1 MVMLELSI
9 SSLVAGGAYALIAT
23 CLVLQYR
30 MVGVLN
36 FAICAFGV
44 VGTHT
49 SIWLSGFGWPYLPA
63 ALVGAFVSALLSSL
77 AGYVMATYFA
87 EANLRTRST
96 VMIAM
101 TVTILSLA
109 PKIFGSDAKPT
120 PELLP
125 GLSLTLGGV
134 VLPAASLA
142 VLSGTLALALGIGWL
157 LANTRLGVR
166 LRALS
171 ERPMT
176 AELLGLPA
184 TRLAVGVWAF
194 SGAISSLALLVI
206 APSRTTDISGLT
218 LFVLPALAA
227 ALLGLFKHLP
237 TVVLGGLG
245 IGLIESIA
253 SGTPGLSRYDSAL
266 PLLLIV
272 IALLWS
278 QRREVWDAAR

>member
-1 MVMLELSI
+1 MLELAI

-36 FAICAFGV
+36 FAVCAFGML
-44 VGTHT
+44 GAHT
-49 SIWLSGFGWPYLPA
+49 SIWLSGLGWPYLPS
-63 ALVGAFVSALLSSL
+63 ALAGAVVSALCSSL
-77 AGYVMATYFA
+77 AGYIMATYFA

-101 TVTILSLA
+101 TVTILSIA
-109 PKIFGSDAKPT
+109 PRIFGNEAKST

-125 GLSLTLGGV
+125 GLSLTVGGV

-142 VLSGTLALALGIGWL
+142 VLFGTLALAGGVGWL
-157 LANTRLGVR
+157 LVSTRLGVR

-171 ERPMT
+171 ERPVT

-184 TRLAVGVWAF
+184 KRLAVGVWAF
-194 SGAISSLALLVI
+194 SGAISSVALLLI
-206 APSRTTDISGLT
+206 APSRTTDIAGLT

-245 IGLIESIA
+245 VGLIEGIA
-253 SGTPGLSRYDSAL
+253 AGTPGLSRYDSAL

-272 IALLWS
+272 VALLWS
-278 QRREVWDAAR
+278 QRGEVWDAAR